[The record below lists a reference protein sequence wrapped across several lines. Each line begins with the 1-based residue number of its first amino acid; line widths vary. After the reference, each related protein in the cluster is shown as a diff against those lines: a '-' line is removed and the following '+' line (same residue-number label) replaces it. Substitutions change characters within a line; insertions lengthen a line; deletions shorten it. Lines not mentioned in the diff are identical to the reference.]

1 MLRPLRLALAAS
13 LALSVAAST
22 PARAAETFGVS
33 FAIAEEEKLPVQPDA
48 WLDAQLASA
57 EKLFGPIGV
66 HFRWTLRKAL
76 APEHAHLE
84 TRHDRDVL
92 EKQLEAGVINVF
104 IVASLRDVDDPSL
117 MRMGVCW
124 RRGNEGKPYLVVSAT
139 ARPTVLAHELGHFFG
154 NPHSATPN
162 NVMSYTRTGEDVFF
176 DDAQMRTIRTW
187 AKRHVAERWVLP
199 LGVAKFFP

>member
-1 MLRPLRLALAAS
+1 MLRPRPLAAALALA
-13 LALSVAAST
+13 LACT
-22 PARAAETFGVS
+22 ARAPRAAADTFGVS
-33 FAIAEEEKLPVQPDA
+33 FAIAEEEKRAVQPDA
-48 WLDAQLASA
+48 WLEAQLASA

-66 HFRWTLRKAL
+66 HFRWTLKKPL
-76 APEHAHLE
+76 APEHTHLE

-92 EKQLEAGVINVF
+92 AEQLEPGVINVF

-124 RRGNEGKPYLVVSAT
+124 RRGNDGKPYLVVSAT

-154 NPHSATPN
+154 NPHSPTPN

-176 DDAQMRTIRTW
+176 DDAQTRTIRTW

-199 LGVAKFFP
+199 VGVAKFFP